1 MRKENMLTEGPIL
14 KGLALFAL
22 PILVG
27 QIFQQLYNTADA
39 MIVGQFLSDQE
50 YAAVSSSGSLV
61 FLLIGFFAG
70 ISMGAGVVIARY
82 FGAKDWERLHVAIH
96 TTVAF
101 GLIAGVA
108 LTAIGMVLTPQI
120 LRLMSTPES
129 VMQYSVQYFRMYFA
143 GALGISLYNLLRGIL
158 QAVGDSKHPLYY
170 LIFSS
175 LINIGLDL
183 LFIGV
188 FHWGVWAAALATSI
202 SQCFSAML
210 CLIRLMREREEYRVE
225 LREIRLERAMFLEV
239 LRNGVPAGVQ
249 NSIIAFANVVVQ
261 SNINSFGAVAVA
273 GCGTY
278 SKLEGFAFLPITCIT
293 MALTTF
299 VSQNLGAGR
308 QVRVRKATRVGILTA
323 ITMAELIGLSILTF
337 GPTLMR
343 LFTDNP
349 DSIAVGMQQVH
360 VEVLFYFALAFTHS
374 IASILRGAGM
384 PMVPMF
390 VMLGVWCVLRVTY
403 ISIMV
408 PIFRDIRVVFTAYPL
423 TWSISSIIFLIIFL
437 KTDWINNYKRK
448 AERAEQAQ

>member
-1 MRKENMLTEGPIL
+1 MPIL
-14 KGLALFAL
+14 
-22 PILVG
+22 IG

-39 MIVGQFLSDQE
+39 MIVGRFLSNQE

-82 FGAKDWERLHVAIH
+82 FGAKDWDRLHVAIH
-96 TTVAF
+96 TTVAL
-101 GLIAGVA
+101 GVIAGALLTLIGVA
-108 LTAIGMVLTPQI
+108 FTPQI
-120 LRLMSTPES
+120 LRLMQTPEN
-129 VMQYSVQYFRMYFA
+129 VMRYSIQYFRFYFA
-143 GALGISLYNLLRGIL
+143 GAMGIALYNLLRGIL
-158 QAVGDSKHPLYY
+158 QSVGDSKHPLYY

-175 LINIGLDL
+175 LINIALDL

-188 FHWGVWAAALATSI
+188 FRWGVWAAALATSI
-202 SQCFSAML
+202 SQCFSAVL
-210 CLIRLMREREEYRVE
+210 CLIRLMREREEYRVV
-225 LREIRLERAMFLEV
+225 LSDIRLECSMFLEV
-239 LRNGVPAGVQ
+239 LRNGVPAGIQ

-293 MALTTF
+293 MAMTTF

-308 QVRVRKATRVGILTA
+308 QDRVKKATRVGILTA
-323 ITMAELIGLSILTF
+323 IVMAELIGVSILTF
-337 GPTLMR
+337 GPSLMR
-343 LFTDNP
+343 LFTD
-349 DSIAVGMQQVH
+349 DAGSINVGMQQVR
-360 VEVLFYFALAFTHS
+360 VEVLFYFALAFSHC

-384 PMVPMF
+384 PVVPMF

-408 PIFRDIRVVFTAYPL
+408 PIFRDIRVVFSAYPL
-423 TWSISSIIFLIIFL
+423 TWSVSSIIFLIIFL
-437 KTDWINNYKRK
+437 KADWINNYKRK
-448 AERAEQAQ
+448 AERAEDAR